1 MKAIIEAAK
10 NEPKVHVVNPAPA
23 KQEKP
28 VQAGQA
34 AASAAETE
42 RIKAE
47 KEAVAAARREPESI
61 AKRIVSHT
69 QFTDC
74 RRHRLKIQP
83 QGLKAM
89 HPLLKQARTFE
100 TQRLIK
106 KIKWSRW
113 GDLLTCTCFTEADLP
128 ERKVK
133 MLPIWRLRYQL

>member
-47 KEAVAAARREPESI
+47 KEAAAAARTEPESI
-61 AKRIVSHT
+61 AKRIVSHS

-74 RRHRLKIQP
+74 RRHRLINP
-83 QGLKAM
+83 A
-89 HPLLKQARTFE
+89 
-100 TQRLIK
+100 
-106 KIKWSRW
+106 SRS
-113 GDLLTCTCFTEADLP
+113 ESHSSV
-128 ERKVK
+128 VK
-133 MLPIWRLRYQL
+133 TSEDIRDSAVDQEDQVV